1 MAWDITA
8 DPERFVEAVESFQER
23 VPVTVDDL
31 EDLTRAERARA
42 FHIASVNELSVVRT
56 VYDEL
61 DRAIANNLPIQDFRK
76 AVREK
81 VGKHQIGGAHLDTV
95 FRNAV
100 QTAYNTGRW
109 TQITSADV
117 TQTKPYW
124 MYDAVL
130 DTRTTEVCRALDTTV
145 KAHDDPFWLT
155 RWPPNHH
162 RCRSSVRAVRRR
174 EAERRGITVGD
185 PPGGEPQGGFGLA
198 PPLRGAE
205 PLPDPARVKPE
216 LLGIFDRRRNNDPD
230 LFRTDE
236 DED

>member
-1 MAWDITA
+1 MAWDISA
-8 DPERFVEAVESFQER
+8 EPERFEEAIAEFKRR
-23 VPVTVDDL
+23 VPIEADELAT
-31 EDLTRAERARA
+31 LTRAERSRA
-42 FHIASVNELSVVRT
+42 FYIASVNELSVVRT

-61 DRAIANNLPIQDFRK
+61 DRAIANATPIDEFRASVHDK
-76 AVREK
+76 L
-81 VGKHQIGGAHLDTV
+81 GKHRLGGAHLNTV

-109 TQITSADV
+109 EQITSGDL
-117 TQTKPYW
+117 TQTRPFW

-130 DTRTTEVCRALDTTV
+130 DSRTTEVCKALDQTV

-162 RCRSSVRAVRRR
+162 QCRSSVRAVRRR

-185 PPGGEPQGGFGLA
+185 PVGGEPQGGFGLA

-205 PLPDPARVKPE
+205 PLPDPARVQPE
-216 LLGIFDRRRNNDPD
+216 LLSVFNRRRNSDPD